1 MFSDPGKNLRAFGI
15 SDGMTV
21 ADFGAGTGFYSIA
34 AGKMA
39 QGGRVYAIEIQKD
52 FLDTI
57 RAKVKEARLS
67 NVEAIWGNVEKAG
80 GTKLADK
87 SVDRII
93 CSNILFQVEDKR
105 GFMDEIKRIMK
116 PGGRLLLIEHD
127 PESSHLKIRSA
138 VSKEKTKE
146 MFEERGFK
154 VESEIDAGSHHYGM
168 IMSRKE

>member
-1 MFSDPGKNLRAFGI
+1 
-15 SDGMTV
+15 MTV